1 MASIRSGLDAH
12 PLHLDDGPE
21 FRRYVRAVSSP
32 LPSPPS
38 PPAPQCEPVAAAPA
52 PSTEPD
58 VLGEALRF
66 RAALR
71 EAFERELAG
80 LFGDLAV
87 RVVARELRL
96 APVELA
102 DVARAVLAHRGES
115 ELIALRAA
123 PEDGERLR
131 ALAHERNVALCLDE
145 RLCAGDVVVE
155 LRCGALESTLAA
167 RIDEVLAA
175 HGGAA

>member
-1 MASIRSGLDAH
+1 MASIRNGLAVR
-12 PLHLDDGPE
+12 PVQLDDGAE
-21 FRRYVRAVSSP
+21 FRRYVRAIP
-32 LPSPPS
+32 LPPPS
-38 PPAPQCEPVAAAPA
+38 PPAQTREPVVPA
-52 PSTEPD
+52 MASSEERD
-58 VLGEALRF
+58 VLGESLRF
-66 RAALR
+66 RAALS
-71 EAFERELAG
+71 EAFERELAD

-102 DVARAVLAHRGES
+102 AIARAVLAHRGES
-115 ELIALRAA
+115 EPIALRAA

-131 ALAHERNVALCLDE
+131 ALAQEHNVALCLDE

-155 LRCGALESTLAA
+155 LRCGALESTLAT